1 MKLKEYLKKNK
12 ISQKKFS
19 DLVGVGYSHIGHIIN
34 GRRSPSL
41 LLAQHI
47 ENITKGDVTVYELID
62 PKAPSRFKPKEHLK
76 LKDENKETSV
86 IRG

>member
-1 MKLKEYLKKNK
+1 MKLKEYLSKNK
-12 ISQKKFS
+12 ISQRGFAA
-19 DLVGVGYSHIGHIIN
+19 LVGVTHGHIAHILS
-34 GRRSPSL
+34 GRKSPSL

-47 ENITKGDVTVYELID
+47 ENVTKGAVTVYELID
-62 PKAPSRFKPKEHLK
+62 PKAPSRFKPKENFK